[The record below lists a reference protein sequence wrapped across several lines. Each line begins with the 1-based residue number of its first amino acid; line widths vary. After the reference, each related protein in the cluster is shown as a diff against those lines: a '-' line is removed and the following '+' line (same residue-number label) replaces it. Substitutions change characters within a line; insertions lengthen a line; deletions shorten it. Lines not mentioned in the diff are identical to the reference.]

1 MADLGVLDLSA
12 QKCTGR
18 PIKVKMQD
26 VAGKVRVVT
35 LPADP
40 LLLTIGPA
48 YDTDG
53 KTLTGQAV
61 YSLAAALTYTSN
73 GDEVAVADAANRG
86 DVPASAARSIKV
98 AGLGP
103 NAQLALSSATADG
116 YIEIHLERIGEPI
129 RSPS

>member
-1 MADLGVLDLSA
+1 MADLGVLDLSTN
-12 QKCTGR
+12 KCTGA

-35 LPADP
+35 LPDRP

-53 KTLTGQAV
+53 TTLTGQAV
-61 YSLAAALTYTSN
+61 YSIAAAGTYTSN
-73 GDEVAVADAANRG
+73 ASAVTVADGANRG
-86 DVPASAARSIKV
+86 DCPASSARCVRV

-103 NAQLALSSATADG
+103 SAQLALSSATASG
-116 YIEIHLERIGEPI
+116 YVEIHLERIGEDI
-129 RSPS
+129 RA